1 MSKLVHKGMRPTYPT
16 VPLEATKKRKLF
28 DYQVETMPD
37 GSKRYWNKR
46 MLTSGCSKEVDG
58 FVFRGHLIYCSV
70 CDEWF
75 DDKQFEKVSE

>member
-1 MSKLVHKGMRPTYPT
+1 MLIHKGIRPEYDIEP
-16 VPLEATKKRKLF
+16 VMATKKRKLF

-46 MLTSGCSKEVDG
+46 MLSSGCNEENEGLVR
-58 FVFRGHLIYCSV
+58 RGDLIYCEK

-75 DDKQFEKVSE
+75 DLKQFAEIE